1 MKLNNLDLN
10 KIKHFQAVAEHGG
23 LQSGALSLNLTT
35 SAVYQSIKKLEED
48 LRVHLFY
55 RSGKNYVL
63 TDEGKTLLR
72 LFQEFN
78 WSLEGFLENSK
89 NETGRLQGEIKLGL
103 PLNFSKLVFI
113 PIMKKFIDLH
123 PDVQFDLT
131 ITDTHSLLAGV
142 ERFELQFAITDD
154 FLTSSFENKMT
165 KKPFF
170 KEELVMICS
179 KPFYDENHEQFSSF
193 KTLQSLPHLG
203 YTKDLLIVQNW
214 YQMSFKK
221 HAKITQSHI
230 IDNVETMM
238 AAIHSGIGLGVV
250 PKDLWKKSAH
260 FQDFHLVEFKEQ
272 SLYNQFFLVQES
284 NYLPNTLCKRFL
296 EFFFNE
302 INN

>member
-23 LQSGALSLNLTT
+23 LQDGAVSLNLTT

-48 LRVHLFY
+48 LHVHLFY

-63 TDEGKTLLR
+63 TDDGKKLLK
-72 LFQEFN
+72 LFQDFN
-78 WSLEGFLENSK
+78 WSLEGFLEKSK
-89 NETGRLQGEIKLGL
+89 NETGRLQGDIKLGL

-123 PDVQFDLT
+123 PEVQFHLT
-131 ITDTHSLLAGV
+131 IAETNSLLTAV
-142 ERFELQFAITDD
+142 EKFELQFAITDD
-154 FLTSSFENKMT
+154 FLTNTLDNKIS

-179 KPFYDENHEQFSSF
+179 QSFFKKHHDQFS
-193 KTLQSLPHLG
+193 TLKKLQTLPHLC
-203 YTKDLLIVQNW
+203 YTKDLPLVQNW

-221 HAKITQSHI
+221 QAKIAHSHI

-238 AAIHSGIGLGVV
+238 VAIQSGIGLGVV
-250 PKDLWKKSAH
+250 PKDLWKKSAYH
-260 FQDFHLVEFKEQ
+260 QDFHLVEFKDQ
-272 SLYNQFFLVQES
+272 SLYNHFFLVQES
-284 NYLPNTLCKRFL
+284 NYFPNTLCKKFL
-296 EFFFNE
+296 EFFFDE